1 MNRMTDN
8 LNWQRIASFIS
19 FVFFIGLLLVSI
31 PGCASSKS
39 KHPIAPIQTDTRQAQ
54 IRAMRAA
61 GVKIYQYGETVRL
74 VLPSDRFF
82 APRSANLNDES
93 NGVLNV
99 MGKYIRSYKTV
110 DISVTGYSDNRA
122 IVSAP
127 KNFQDALTA
136 RQAQAIT
143 SELWDL
149 GINTRLLYAVGK
161 GNDDPV
167 AWNGS
172 SEGRSINRRVEISF
186 RFYPKYNRW
195 D

>member
-1 MNRMTDN
+1 MNRSMGN

-19 FVFFIGLLLVSI
+19 FVFVIGLLFLSLL
-31 PGCASSKS
+31 GCASSKS
-39 KHPIAPIQTDTRQAQ
+39 KHPPIQTDTRQAQ
-54 IRAMRAA
+54 IQAMRAA
-61 GVKIYQYGETVRL
+61 GVKVFLYGETVRL

-93 NGVLNV
+93 NSVFNT
-99 MGKYIRSYKTV
+99 MSQYIRSYKTV
-110 DISVTGYSDNRA
+110 DIRVTGYSDNRA
-122 IVSAP
+122 IVNAP

-136 RQAQAIT
+136 RQAEEIV

-186 RFYPKYNRW
+186 RFYPEYNRW